1 MEFPHLIWRNY
12 PIESELKLQSWG
24 MKDFR
29 ITDPDGYYLRL
40 TSKKLNEPKQ

>member
-1 MEFPHLIWRNY
+1 
-12 PIESELKLQSWG
+12 

-40 TSKKLNEPKQ
+40 TSKKLNEPNEQTI